1 MAGTGTVLSWAEHTA
16 AWQAYQASN
25 AVYLISID
33 VGSRNMAIRV
43 EGDYEST
50 TLPAILF
57 DLVDLADDN
66 APLDAQTAKLS
77 QYFGNNQVIF
87 MRCSWL
93 IVEQQRL
100 IRGQIK
106 NATRNIRL
114 MQHILSYFQLVYP
127 HIARIEL
134 PSTLKTSKLMPAPIK
149 MDREARKNWAKEYA
163 MELCQNRGDI
173 ASITVLQQAKKKDDL
188 ADTVVQLE
196 AYRRWC
202 QGKLLIGEEP
212 IMDTSPRNAYGDK
225 RRAPKRRVK

>member
-1 MAGTGTVLSWAEHTA
+1 
-16 AWQAYQASN
+16 
-25 AVYLISID
+25 
-33 VGSRNMAIRV
+33 
-43 EGDYEST
+43 
-50 TLPAILF
+50 
-57 DLVDLADDN
+57 
-66 APLDAQTAKLS
+66 
-77 QYFGNNQVIF
+77 
-87 MRCSWL
+87 
-93 IVEQQRL
+93 
-100 IRGQIK
+100 
-106 NATRNIRL
+106 